1 MILVPSDTYPKSGTV
16 RTHGRSSFTFLRN
29 IYTLFHSGYTNLHS
43 HKQCRRV
50 PLSLHPPQHLLFV
63 DFLMM
68 ALLTSVNWYLTVVL
82 ICISLIIVN
91 DGHLFMCQLA
101 IFSPARW
108 LSVCVPWRNV
118 YLHLLP
124 IFYLGWFF
132 YC

>member
-1 MILVPSDTYPKSGTV
+1 MYFFQIVVLSRYMPRNGIAWLYESSVFSILRKL
-16 RTHGRSSFTFLRN
+16 H
-29 IYTLFHSGYTNLHS
+29 FHSGYTNLHS
-43 HKQCRRV
+43 HQQCRRV

-101 IFSPARW
+101 ICMSSFGEGNGSPLQYFCLENPMDGGAW
-108 LSVCVPWRNV
+108 
-118 YLHLLP
+118 
-124 IFYLGWFF
+124 
-132 YC
+132 